1 MKNKEKT
8 LFIFEGGSTEDII
21 VRKLEQN
28 FLGDR
33 HAIKCVFDAEI
44 YQLYRKIKEDDD
56 SAFTVDIVS
65 LLKERTTKNA
75 EILQDY
81 NRDSFAYIYLF
92 FDYDAHSSLANDE
105 NISEMLAFFNN
116 ETEEGKLFIS
126 YPMVEAI
133 RHYKDMD
140 SFKSLKVKCKRKN
153 CPYIEDCAEKET
165 CLHEPHYKTFVP
177 SDSRPQLSNVNS
189 YTETVWKELITAHLC
204 KANNLVYDIFD
215 LPDHLLP
222 QDTIF
227 SKQKEKH
234 ILHQCPEVAVLSA
247 FPLYVLDFWGCK
259 RTKAALNK
267 NDETDKGQNN

>member
-8 LFIFEGGSTEDII
+8 LFIFEGGSTEEII

-92 FDYDAHSSLANDE
+92 FDYVAHSSMANDE
-105 NISEMLAFFNN
+105 NISEMLAFFDN

-133 RHYKDMD
+133 RHYRDMD

-153 CPYIEDCAEKET
+153 CPYIEDCAEKEN

-204 KANNLVYDIFD
+204 KANDLVNNVFD

-222 QDTIF
+222 QDIIF

-247 FPLYVLDFWGCK
+247 FPLYVLDFWGCEK
-259 RTKAALNK
+259 TKIALNK
-267 NDETDKGQNN
+267 NNETEKEQNN